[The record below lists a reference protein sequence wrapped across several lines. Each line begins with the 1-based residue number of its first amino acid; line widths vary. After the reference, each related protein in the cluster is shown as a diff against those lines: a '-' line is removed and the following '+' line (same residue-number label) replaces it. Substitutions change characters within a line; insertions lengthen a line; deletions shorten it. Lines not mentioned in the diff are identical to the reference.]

1 MLQSKKSRIPK
12 IQYRKSQLY
21 KWVYYESRII
31 NLKNRKRVS
40 NLEIIRIREKRGN
53 ARTIQIM
60 IRGGKKIKEKFSEVK
75 ANFSLVNKRGQ
86 REFFSNYS

>member
-60 IRGGKKIKEKFSEVK
+60 IRGGKKSKK
-75 ANFSLVNKRGQ
+75 NFLK
-86 REFFSNYS
+86 